1 MSDIVI
7 ITNNII
13 IVVIIIMMLLTGEV
27 GKSEGSTDGRN
38 RGEGD
43 GQGAG
48 EDPHLLVRII
58 VTMPSS
64 MNNITIVNRT
74 ERKMTSRPK
83 RR

>member
-7 ITNNII
+7 ITNN
-13 IVVIIIMMLLTGEV
+13 IIIMMLLTGEV

-58 VTMPSS
+58 VSIVTMPSS
-64 MNNITIVNRT
+64 MNNIIIVNRT

>member
-1 MSDIVI
+1 M
-7 ITNNII
+7 
-13 IVVIIIMMLLTGEV
+13 LTGEV

-58 VTMPSS
+58 VSIVTSTS
-64 MNNITIVNRT
+64 MNNIIIVNRT

>member
-1 MSDIVI
+1 
-7 ITNNII
+7 
-13 IVVIIIMMLLTGEV
+13 MMLLTGEV

-58 VTMPSS
+58 VRIIVTMPSS